1 MNKSF
6 SVTAAL
12 LVLLLS
18 IVVTFENI
26 YAIETVATDH
36 RLITDYSGENKCQCP
51 LPESADFTN
60 SERWAWNERICLG
73 LPANMWEFHQ
83 SPLDYYD
90 TLAILESIKP
100 HKKDKEGEARAKQ
113 LFFEILSAISDPD
126 NLPKEFLYKHILR
139 FLKLIDP
146 EKEYDEKEM
155 DEFIEVI
162 TLSIKSSYISR
173 HFLKTITSQSP
184 YNTVLLNNKI
194 KISGAFFAEGIDLEY
209 SNIEP
214 SLFITGS
221 IVNSVAIIGAKFD
234 KTLSFSGSVVGKFDG
249 DSIKVGGYFFLHG
262 GAVFKDNVILR
273 GANIGGNLETIG
285 STFEGKFDGDGL
297 EVGRSL
303 FLRGGAVFKDNV
315 ILRGANIGGNLET
328 IGSTFEGKFDGDS
341 IKVEGYLFLRGGA
354 VFKDEVNLMSSHIND
369 SIQLQGSR
377 FEKDVCLT
385 DAIITK
391 ELVLGRNKVNQ
402 TNPQWGPKARLLL
415 NNTTAGAIQDSLSAW
430 YVEGT
435 KKFVPTDLRGFRY
448 HRIGGYSHYSDEDR
462 AESDNIDFNFEHR
475 EVEWLKSWLASQIGH
490 DKNFTPGPY
499 RSLADILNQSGQE
512 EKARKIL
519 IAIWDYKRTAS
530 NTPRH
535 TKLSLVLQKYFFN
548 YGYSGSWILIWWSLL
563 VLCYAML
570 LWFLYSSSHLKTES
584 NLRNQKQPNFL
595 DFLLLSSGYAIPLA
609 RFETNINPKALP
621 LFGQALLFTESLF
634 GIVCASL
641 FMATVSGLVR

>member
-1 MNKSF
+1 MTILAVLKHPMNKSF

-100 HKKDKEGEARAKQ
+100 HKKDKEGEAGAKQ

-249 DSIKVGGYFFLHG
+249 DSIKVEGY
-262 GAVFKDNVILR
+262 
-273 GANIGGNLETIG
+273 
-285 STFEGKFDGDGL
+285 
-297 EVGRSL
+297 L

-328 IGSTFEGKFDGDS
+328 TGSTFEGKFDGDS

-548 YGYSGSWILIWWSLL
+548 YGYSSSWILIWWSLL

-621 LFGQALLFTESLF
+621 LFGRALLFTESLF

-641 FMATVSGLVR
+641 FMAAVSGLVR